1 MLEEKTTMSKRYLV
15 LSLMTVFVLLIAAC
29 APQAP
34 ATSAPATE
42 PPAEPTQAATEEPT
56 EVATEPPAPAEPKIL
71 RLSGG
76 ASDFGTI
83 DPALATQSAEIQI
96 AETTSLGVVRQNETT
111 GEIELAMATGYEV
124 SDDGLTY
131 TVDIMEGV
139 PWVHFNAET
148 GQVETVK
155 DCQSNDRMVTAQD
168 FVYGI
173 TRTIDPATA
182 SDYAYALL
190 PYIAGAAEFN
200 DGTNTDPAAVGVKA
214 IDENTIE
221 YTFTAPAVYNL
232 NLLGL
237 WIAHATPEWLIA
249 GDDCTE
255 AAADRWTE
263 QEFFQGYGPYTL
275 KEWVHDSNLTLIKNP
290 FWPGNQTVPQAKIDE
305 IQFRFLDA
313 SPALAEFDAGN
324 LDIAGIPS
332 EEWDRIH
339 ADPAY
344 TDMIRPVYTLGTEW
358 YGFNTKLA
366 PTDDARVRLALSLA
380 IDRELLV
387 QQVVKGG
394 IPAQF
399 FTNPGAAGAPKPE
412 LYPDGGVKYDPERAK
427 ELLDEYLTEKNLTAA
442 DLKLTLMANSSEG
455 NQKTG
460 EAIVGMWKDGLGID
474 VTFVTQER
482 AVYLDTRK
490 EGKENIYR
498 NSWVQ
503 DYPDANN
510 FLFDVFGLNA
520 AFTSVVDWPI
530 NVGLNASEEYEPGS
544 NENFD
549 KFTELLQQ
557 AATEEDP
564 QARMDLYAQAEQI
577 LLVDEAVVAPLYWYT
592 DDILIR
598 PEIQDTESITGYDH
612 WEKWD
617 IQR

>member
-1 MLEEKTTMSKRYLV
+1 MSKRYFALSLITVLV
-15 LSLMTVFVLLIAAC
+15 LVMAAC

-42 PPAEPTQAATEEPT
+42 EPAESTQPATEEPT
-56 EVATEPPAPAEPKIL
+56 EAATEPPAAEPKIL
-71 RLSGG
+71 RLAPL

-111 GEIELAMATGYEV
+111 AEIELAMAAGHEV

-131 TVDIMEGV
+131 TVDIMDNV
-139 PWVHFNAET
+139 PWVHYNADT
-148 GQVETVK
+148 DQVEVVK
-155 DCQSNDRMVTAQD
+155 DCQGNDRMVTAQD

-173 TRTIDPATA
+173 VRTIDPATA

-200 DGTNTDPAAVGVKA
+200 DGTNTDPASVGVRA
-214 IDENTIE
+214 VDENTIE

-237 WIAHATPEWLIA
+237 WIAHATPQWLIE
-249 GDDCTE
+249 GDECTE

-263 QEFFQGYGPYTL
+263 AEFFQGYGPFTV
-275 KEWVHDSNLTLIKNP
+275 KEWIHDSNLTLIKNP
-290 FWPGNQTVPQAKIDE
+290 FWPGTETVPQAKIDE
-305 IQFRFLDA
+305 IDHRFLDTT
-313 SPALAEFDAGN
+313 PALAEFEAGN
-324 LDIAGIPS
+324 LDITGIPS

-344 TDMIRPVYTLGTEW
+344 ADMIRPYYTLGTEW
-358 YGFNTKLA
+358 YGFNNKLA
-366 PTDDARVRLALSLA
+366 PTDDQRVRLALSLA

-399 FTNPGAAGAPKPE
+399 FTNPGAAGGPKPE
-412 LYPDGGVKYDPERAK
+412 QYPDGGVKYDPDRAR

-442 DLKLTLMANSSEG
+442 DLQMTLMANSSEG
-455 NQKTG
+455 NQRTG
-460 EAIVGMWKDGLGID
+460 EAIVGMWNEVLGID

-482 AVYLDTRK
+482 AVYLDTRTD
-490 EGKENIYR
+490 GKENIYR

-520 AFTSVVDWPI
+520 AFTDVVDWPI
-530 NVGLNASEEYEPGS
+530 NVGLTTSEEYTPGS

-549 KFTELLQQ
+549 RFTELLQQ
-557 AATEEDP
+557 AANEQDP
-564 QARMDLYAQAEQI
+564 QARMDLYAEAEQI
-577 LLVDEAVVAPLYWYT
+577 LLVDEAVVAPLYWYS
-592 DDILIR
+592 DDFLIR
-598 PEIQDTESITGYDH
+598 PEIQDTDSITGYDH
-612 WEKWD
+612 YEKWD
-617 IQR
+617 IQQ

>member
-1 MLEEKTTMSKRYLV
+1 MSKRFLTISLV
-15 LSLMTVFVLLIAAC
+15 TIFVLLTSAC
-29 APQAP
+29 PPQATAMPP
-34 ATSAPATE
+34 AGTE
-42 PPAEPTQAATEEPT
+42 PPAATDAPTDEPT
-56 EVATEPPAPAEPKIL
+56 EVSTEPPAPAEAKVL

-83 DPALATQSAEIQI
+83 DPSLATQSAEIQI
-96 AETTSLGVVRQNETT
+96 VESTSLGVVRQNETT
-111 GEIELAMATGYEV
+111 AEIELAMATGYEV

-131 TVDIMEGV
+131 TVDLMEDV
-139 PWVHFNAET
+139 PWVRYNADT
-148 GQVETVK
+148 GQVEVVK
-155 DCQSNDRMVTAQD
+155 DCQGNDRMVTAQD
-168 FVYGI
+168 FVYGT

-190 PYIAGAAEFN
+190 PYLAGASDFN
-200 DGTNTDPAAVGVKA
+200 DGTITDPASVGVKA
-214 IDENTIE
+214 VDENTIE

-237 WIAHATPEWLIA
+237 WIVHAEPQWLIE
-249 GDDCTE
+249 GDDCTQ
-255 AAADRWTE
+255 AASDQWTE
-263 QEFFQGYGPYTL
+263 QEFFQGYGPFTL
-275 KEWVHDSNLTLIKNP
+275 KEWVHDASLTLIKNP
-290 FWPGNQTVPQAKIDE
+290 FWPGNETVPQAKIDE

-324 LDIAGIPS
+324 LDITGIPS
-332 EEWDRIH
+332 EDWDRIH
-339 ADPAY
+339 ADETY

-366 PTDDARVRLALSLA
+366 PTDDQRVRLALSLA
-380 IDRELLV
+380 IDRETLV
-387 QQVVKGG
+387 KNVNKGG
-394 IPAQF
+394 IPARF
-399 FTNPGAAGAPKPE
+399 FTNPGAAGGPKPE
-412 LYPDGGVKYDPERAK
+412 LYPEGGVQYNPERAK
-427 ELLDEYLTEKNLTAA
+427 ELLDEYLTEKNITAE
-442 DLKLTLMANSSEG
+442 DLKLTLLANSSEG
-455 NQKTG
+455 NQRNG
-460 EAIVGMWKDGLGID
+460 EAIVGMWQEVLGID

-490 EGKENIYR
+490 DGKENIYR

-510 FLFDVFGLNA
+510 FLLDVFGLNA
-520 AFTSVVDWPI
+520 AFTNVVDWPI
-530 NVGLNASEEYEPGS
+530 NVGLNDSEEYTPGS

-549 KFTELLQQ
+549 RFTELLEQ
-557 AATEEDP
+557 AANEQNP

>member
-1 MLEEKTTMSKRYLV
+1 MSKRYLA
-15 LSLMTVFVLLIAAC
+15 LSLLTIFVLLITAC
-29 APQAP
+29 TQPAP
-34 ATSAPATE
+34 ATADE
-42 PPAEPTQAATEEPT
+42 PSETEPTQAATDAP
-56 EVATEPPAPAEPKIL
+56 TEPPASAEPKIL
-71 RLSGG
+71 RLAPL

-111 GEIELAMATGYEV
+111 AEIELAMATGYEV

-131 TVDIMEGV
+131 TIHLMENV
-139 PWVHFNAET
+139 PWVHYNADS
-148 GQVETVK
+148 GQVEVVK
-155 DCQSNDRMVTAQD
+155 DCQGNDRMVTAQD
-168 FVYGI
+168 FVYGMV
-173 TRTIDPATA
+173 RTIDPATA
-182 SDYAYALL
+182 SEYAYALL
-190 PYIAGAAEFN
+190 PYIAGAADFN
-200 DGTNTDPAAVGVKA
+200 AGTNTDPESVGVKA
-214 IDENTIE
+214 VDEYTVE

-237 WIAHATPEWLIA
+237 WIAHATPQWLIE

-255 AAADRWTE
+255 AAGDRWTE
-263 QEFFQGYGPYTL
+263 QEFFQGYGPFTL

-290 FWPGNQTVPQAKIDE
+290 LWPGNETVPQAKIDE
-305 IQFRFLDA
+305 IEHRFLDT
-313 SPALAEFDAGN
+313 SPQLAEFDAGN
-324 LDIAGIPS
+324 LDISAISS

-344 TDMIRPVYTLGTEW
+344 ADMIRPVYTLGTEW
-358 YGFNTKLA
+358 YGFNNQLA
-366 PTDDARVRLALSLA
+366 PTDDQRVRLALSLA

-399 FTNPGAAGAPKPE
+399 FTNPGAAGGPKPE
-412 LYPDGGVKYDPERAK
+412 QYPDGGVKYDPERAK
-427 ELLDEYLTEKNLTAA
+427 ELLNEYLTEKNIAA
-442 DLKLTLMANSSEG
+442 EDLKLTLMANSSEG

-460 EAIVGMWKDGLGID
+460 EAIVGMWKEVLGID

-490 EGKENIYR
+490 DGKENIYR

-530 NVGLNASEEYEPGS
+530 NVGLDGSGEYTPGS

-549 KFTELLQQ
+549 KFVELLQQ
-557 AATEEDP
+557 AANEQD
-564 QARMDLYAQAEQI
+564 AKKRMDLYAQAEQI

-592 DDILIR
+592 DDILVR
-598 PEIQDTESITGYDH
+598 PEIKDTKSITGYDH
-612 WEKWD
+612 YEKWD

>member
-1 MLEEKTTMSKRYLV
+1 
-15 LSLMTVFVLLIAAC
+15 
-29 APQAP
+29 
-34 ATSAPATE
+34 
-42 PPAEPTQAATEEPT
+42 
-56 EVATEPPAPAEPKIL
+56 
-71 RLSGG
+71 
-76 ASDFGTI
+76 
-83 DPALATQSAEIQI
+83 
-96 AETTSLGVVRQNETT
+96 
-111 GEIELAMATGYEV
+111 
-124 SDDGLTY
+124 
-131 TVDIMEGV
+131 
-139 PWVHFNAET
+139 
-148 GQVETVK
+148 
-155 DCQSNDRMVTAQD
+155 
-168 FVYGI
+168 
-173 TRTIDPATA
+173 
-182 SDYAYALL
+182 
-190 PYIAGAAEFN
+190 
-200 DGTNTDPAAVGVKA
+200 
-214 IDENTIE
+214 
-221 YTFTAPAVYNL
+221 VYNL

-237 WIAHATPEWLIA
+237 WIAHATPQWLIE
-249 GDDCTE
+249 GDECTE
-255 AAADRWTE
+255 AAGDRWTE

-290 FWPGNQTVPQAKIDE
+290 FWTGNETVPQAKIDE

-324 LDIAGIPS
+324 LDITGIPS

-339 ADPAY
+339 ADPTYA
-344 TDMIRPVYTLGTEW
+344 DMIRPVYTLGTEW

-366 PTDDARVRLALSLA
+366 PTDDQRVRLALSLA

-399 FTNPGAAGAPKPE
+399 FTNPGAAGAPKPDQ
-412 LYPDGGVKYDPERAK
+412 YPDGGVKYDPERAQ
-427 ELLDEYLTEKNLTAA
+427 ELLNEYLTEKNLAA
-442 DLKLTLMANSSEG
+442 EDLKLTLMANSSEG

-460 EAIVGMWKDGLGID
+460 EAIVGMWKDVLGVD

-482 AVYLDTRK
+482 AVYLDTRT

-520 AFTSVVDWPI
+520 AFTDVVDWPI
-530 NVGLNASEEYEPGS
+530 NVGLNTSEEYEPGS

-549 KFTELLQQ
+549 RFTELLQQ
-557 AATEEDP
+557 AANEQDP
-564 QARMDLYAQAEQI
+564 EARMDLYSQAEQI

>member
-1 MLEEKTTMSKRYLV
+1 MSKRYLA
-15 LSLMTVFVLLIAAC
+15 LSLLTVFVLLAAAC
-29 APQAP
+29 TPAAP
-34 ATSAPATE
+34 AATE
-42 PPAEPTQAATEEPT
+42 APSEPEPTQAATEAP
-56 EVATEPPAPAEPKIL
+56 TEPPAPAEPKIL
-71 RLSGG
+71 RLAPL

-111 GEIELAMATGYEV
+111 TEIELAIATGYEV

-139 PWVHFNAET
+139 PWVHYNADSGE
-148 GQVETVK
+148 VEVVK
-155 DCQSNDRMVTAQD
+155 DCQGNDRMVTAQD
-168 FVYGI
+168 FAYGLV
-173 TRTIDPATA
+173 RTIDPATA

-190 PYIAGAAEFN
+190 PYITGAADFN
-200 DGTNTDPAAVGVKA
+200 DGTSTDPASVGVKA
-214 IDENTIE
+214 VDENTVE

-237 WIAHATPEWLIA
+237 WIAHAAPQWLIE

-255 AAADRWTE
+255 AAGDRWTE

-290 FWPGNQTVPQAKIDE
+290 FWPGNETVPQARIDE
-305 IQFRFLDA
+305 IEHRFLDT
-313 SPALAEFDAGN
+313 SPALSEFDAGN
-324 LDIAGIPS
+324 LDIAAIPS

-344 TDMIRPVYTLGTEW
+344 ADMIRPVYTLGTEW
-358 YGFNTKLA
+358 YGFNNQLA
-366 PTDDARVRLALSLA
+366 PTDDQRVRLALSLA

-387 QQVVKGG
+387 QQVIKGG

-399 FTNPGAAGAPKPE
+399 FTNPGAAGGPKPE
-412 LYPDGGVKYDPERAK
+412 QYPDGGVKYDPDRAR
-427 ELLDEYLTEKNLTAA
+427 ELLDEYLTEKNLTAE
-442 DLKLTLMANSSEG
+442 DLKMTLMANSSEG

-460 EAIVGMWKDGLGID
+460 EAIVGMWKDVLGVD
-474 VTFVTQER
+474 VTFVAQER

-490 EGKENIYR
+490 DGKENIYR

-520 AFTSVVDWPI
+520 AFTSIVDWPI
-530 NVGLNASEEYEPGS
+530 NVGLADAEEYTPGS
-544 NENFD
+544 NPNFD

-557 AATEEDP
+557 AANEQDQ

-577 LLVDEAVVAPLYWYT
+577 LLVDEAVVTPLYWYS
-592 DDILIR
+592 DDILVR
-598 PEIQDTESITGYDH
+598 PEIQDTKSITGYDH
-612 WEKWD
+612 YEKWD
-617 IQR
+617 IVP

>member
-1 MLEEKTTMSKRYLV
+1 MSKRYLA
-15 LSLMTVFVLLIAAC
+15 LSLMTVFVLLAAAC

-34 ATSAPATE
+34 ATQAPATDEPAEPTEVMTEAPTEAATE
-42 PPAEPTQAATEEPT
+42 PPAST
-56 EVATEPPAPAEPKIL
+56 EPKIL
-71 RLSGG
+71 RLAPL

-96 AETTSLGVVRQNETT
+96 AETTTLGVVRQNETT
-111 GEIELAMATGYEV
+111 AEIELAMATGYEV

-131 TVDIMEGV
+131 TVDIMNNV
-139 PWVHFNAET
+139 PWVHYNAET
-148 GQVETVK
+148 GEVEVVQ
-155 DCQSNDRMVTAQD
+155 DCDGNDRMVTAQD

-173 TRTIDPATA
+173 VRTIDPATA

-190 PYIAGAAEFN
+190 PYIEGAAEFN
-200 DGTNTDPAAVGVKA
+200 DGTNTDPESVGVRA
-214 IDENTIE
+214 VDEDTIE

-237 WIAHATPEWLIA
+237 WIAHATPQWLIEGDECTDAA
-249 GDDCTE
+249 G
-255 AAADRWTE
+255 DRWTE

-275 KEWVHDSNLTLIKNP
+275 KEWIHDSNLTLIKNP
-290 FWPGNQTVPQAKIDE
+290 FWPGTENVPQAKIDE
-305 IQFRFLDA
+305 IEHRFLDT
-313 SPALAEFDAGN
+313 SPALSEFEAGN
-324 LDIAGIPS
+324 LDIAAIPS

-339 ADPAY
+339 SDPAY
-344 TDMIRPVYTLGTEW
+344 ADMIRPIYTLGTEW

-366 PTDDARVRLALSLA
+366 PTDDQRVRLALSLA

-412 LYPDGGVKYDPERAK
+412 LYPDDGVKYDPEQAK
-427 ELLDEYLTEKNLTAA
+427 ALLDEYLTENNLAA
-442 DLKLTLMANSSEG
+442 EDLQLTLMANSSEG
-455 NQKTG
+455 NQRTG
-460 EAIVGMWKDGLGID
+460 EAIVGMWNDVLGID

-482 AVYLDTRK
+482 AVYLDTRT
-490 EGKENIYR
+490 EGNENIYR

-510 FLFDVFGLNA
+510 FLYDVFGLNA
-520 AFTSVVDWPI
+520 AFTDVVDWPI
-530 NVGLNASEEYEPGS
+530 NVGLTEAEEYEPGS

-549 KFTELLQQ
+549 RFTELLQQ
-557 AATEEDP
+557 AANEQDP

-577 LLVDEAVVAPLYWYT
+577 LLIDEAVVAPLYWYS

-612 WEKWD
+612 YEKWD
-617 IQR
+617 IVR

>member
-1 MLEEKTTMSKRYLV
+1 MYKRYLA
-15 LSLMTVFVLLIAAC
+15 LSLITVFVLLAAAC

-42 PPAEPTQAATEEPT
+42 PPAEPAEPTEAATEA
-56 EVATEPPAPAEPKIL
+56 ATEPPAPAEPKIL
-71 RLSGG
+71 RL
-76 ASDFGTI
+76 APLPSDFGTI

-111 GEIELAMATGYEV
+111 AEIELAMATGYEV

-131 TVDIMEGV
+131 TVDIMNNV
-139 PWVHFNAET
+139 PWVHYNADT
-148 GQVETVK
+148 GEVEVVK
-155 DCQSNDRMVTAQD
+155 DCQGNDRMVTAQD
-168 FVYGI
+168 FAYGI
-173 TRTIDPATA
+173 VRTIDPATA

-190 PYIAGAAEFN
+190 PYIAGAADFN
-200 DGTNTDPAAVGVKA
+200 DGTNTDPASVGVKA
-214 IDENTIE
+214 IDEDTIE

-237 WIAHATPEWLIA
+237 WIAHATPQWLIE
-249 GDDCTE
+249 GDECTE
-255 AAADRWTE
+255 AAGDRWTE
-263 QEFFQGYGPYTL
+263 AEFFQGYGPFTV
-275 KEWVHDSNLTLIKNP
+275 KEWIHDSNLTLIKNP
-290 FWPGNQTVPQAKIDE
+290 FWPGNETVPQAKIDE
-305 IQFRFLDA
+305 IENRFLDS
-313 SPALAEFDAGN
+313 SPSLSEFEAGN
-324 LDIAGIPS
+324 LDITGIPS

-344 TDMIRPVYTLGTEW
+344 ADMIRPVYTLGTEW

-366 PTDDARVRLALSLA
+366 PTDDQRVRLALSLA

-387 QQVVKGG
+387 NQVVKSG

-399 FTNPGAAGAPKPE
+399 FTNPGASGAPKPE

-427 ELLDEYLTEKNLTAA
+427 ELLDEYLTEKNLTPA

-455 NQKTG
+455 NQRNG
-460 EAIVGMWKDGLGID
+460 EAIVGMWKDVLGVD

-482 AVYLDTRK
+482 AVYLDTRS

-520 AFTSVVDWPI
+520 AFTDVVDWPI
-530 NVGLNASEEYEPGS
+530 NVSLTTSEEYEPGS
-544 NENFD
+544 NPNFD
-549 KFTELLQQ
+549 KFMELLQE
-557 AATEEDP
+557 AANEEDP

-577 LLVDEAVVAPLYWYT
+577 LLIDEAVVAPLFWYT

-598 PEIQDTESITGYDH
+598 PEVKDTKAITGYDH
-612 WEKWD
+612 YEKWD

>member
-1 MLEEKTTMSKRYLV
+1 MSKTYFA
-15 LSLMTVFVLLIAAC
+15 LSLITIVVLLLAAC
-29 APQAP
+29 SPQAP
-34 ATSAPATE
+34 TSPPAGTEEPAEPTEVMTEPAASEEPATE
-42 PPAEPTQAATEEPT
+42 PPASG
-56 EVATEPPAPAEPKIL
+56 EPKAL

-111 GEIELAMATGYEV
+111 AEIELAMATGYEV

-131 TVDIMEGV
+131 TVDIMNNV
-139 PWVHFNAET
+139 PWAHYNAET
-148 GQVETVK
+148 GEVEVVK
-155 DCQSNDRMVTAQD
+155 DCSGNDRMVTAQD

-200 DGTNTDPAAVGVKA
+200 DGTSTDPASVGVKA
-214 IDENTIE
+214 VDEDTIE

-237 WIAHATPEWLIA
+237 WIAHATPQWLIE

-263 QEFFQGYGPYTL
+263 QEFFQGYGPYIL

-290 FWPGNQTVPQAKIDE
+290 FWPGNETVPQAKIDE

-324 LDIAGIPS
+324 LDITGIPS

-339 ADPAY
+339 ADPTYA
-344 TDMIRPVYTLGTEW
+344 DMIRPVYTLGTEW

-366 PTDDARVRLALSLA
+366 PTDDQRVRLALSLA

-394 IPAQF
+394 IPARF
-399 FTNPGAAGAPKPE
+399 FTNPGAAAAPKVE
-412 LYPDGGVKYDPERAK
+412 QYPDGGVSYDPERAQ
-427 ELLDEYLTEKNLTAA
+427 ELLNEYLTEKNMSAE
-442 DLKLTLMANSSEG
+442 DLQLTLMANSSEG
-455 NQKTG
+455 NQKAG
-460 EAIVGMWKDGLGID
+460 EAIVGMWNEVLGID

-482 AVYLDTRK
+482 AVYLDTRT

-520 AFTSVVDWPI
+520 AFTDVVDWPI
-530 NVGLNASEEYEPGS
+530 NVGLNEAEEYEPGS

-549 KFTELLQQ
+549 RFTELLQQ
-557 AATEEDP
+557 AANEQDQ

-577 LLVDEAVVAPLYWYT
+577 LLVDEAVVAPLYWYS

>member
-1 MLEEKTTMSKRYLV
+1 MSKRYLAF
-15 LSLMTVFVLLIAAC
+15 SLITVFVLLIAAC
-29 APQAP
+29 APAAP
-34 ATSAPATE
+34 ATSAPAAEE
-42 PPAEPTQAATEEPT
+42 PSEPTQAATEAPT
-56 EVATEPPAPAEPKIL
+56 EAATEPPAPAEPKIL
-71 RLSGG
+71 RLAPLS
-76 ASDFGTI
+76 SDFGTI

-111 GEIELAMATGYEV
+111 TEIELAMATGYEV

-131 TVDIMEGV
+131 TVDIMENV
-139 PWVHFNAET
+139 PWVHYNADT
-148 GQVETVK
+148 GEVEIVK
-155 DCQSNDRMVTAQD
+155 DCQGNERMVTAQD

-173 TRTIDPATA
+173 VRTIDPATA

-190 PYIAGAAEFN
+190 PYVAGAAEFS
-200 DGTNTDPAAVGVKA
+200 DGTNTDPTSVGVKA
-214 IDENTIE
+214 VDENTIE

-237 WIAHATPEWLIA
+237 WIAHATPQWLIE

-290 FWPGNQTVPQAKIDE
+290 FWPGNETVPQAKIDE
-305 IQFRFLDA
+305 IEHRFLDT
-313 SPALAEFDAGN
+313 SPALSEFDAGN

-339 ADPAY
+339 SDPAY
-344 TDMIRPVYTLGTEW
+344 ADMIRPVYTLGTEW

-366 PTDDARVRLALSLA
+366 PTDDQRVRLALSLA

-412 LYPDGGVKYDPERAK
+412 EYPDGGVKYDLTRAK
-427 ELLDEYLTEKNLTAA
+427 ELLDEYLTEKNITAE

-490 EGKENIYR
+490 DGKENIYR

-530 NVGLNASEEYEPGS
+530 NVGLNTSEEYTPGS

-549 KFTELLQQ
+549 KFTEFLQQ
-557 AATEEDP
+557 AANEQDP

-598 PEIQDTESITGYDH
+598 PEIKDTKSITGYDH
-612 WEKWD
+612 YEKWD

>member
-1 MLEEKTTMSKRYLV
+1 MSKRFLTISLV
-15 LSLMTVFVLLIAAC
+15 TIFVLLTSAC
-29 APQAP
+29 APQATAISP
-34 ATSAPATE
+34 AGTE
-42 PPAEPTQAATEEPT
+42 PPAAPT
-56 EVATEPPAPAEPKIL
+56 ETEVPTEPPAPAEAKVL

-83 DPALATQSAEIQI
+83 DPSLATQSAEIQI
-96 AETTSLGVVRQNETT
+96 VESTSLGVVRQNETT
-111 GEIELAMATGYEV
+111 AEIELAMATGYEV

-131 TVDIMEGV
+131 TVDLMEGV
-139 PWVHFNAET
+139 PWARYNADT
-148 GQVETVK
+148 GQVEVVK
-155 DCQSNDRMVTAQD
+155 DCQGNDRMVTAQD

-190 PYIAGAAEFN
+190 PYLAGASDFN
-200 DGTNTDPAAVGVKA
+200 DGTNTDPASVGVKA
-214 IDENTIE
+214 VDENTIE
-221 YTFTAPAVYNL
+221 YTFNAPAVYNL

-237 WIAHATPEWLIA
+237 WIVHAEPKWLIE

-255 AAADRWTE
+255 AASDKWTE
-263 QEFFQGYGPYTL
+263 QEFFQGYGPFTL
-275 KEWVHDSNLTLIKNP
+275 KEWVHDASLTLIKNP
-290 FWPGNQTVPQAKIDE
+290 FWPGNETVPQAKIDE
-305 IQFRFLDA
+305 VQFRFIDT

-324 LDIAGIPS
+324 LDISGIPS
-332 EEWDRIH
+332 EDWDRIH
-339 ADPAY
+339 SDPAF

-366 PTDDARVRLALSLA
+366 PTDDQRVRLALSLA
-380 IDRELLV
+380 IDRESLV
-387 QQVVKGG
+387 KNVNKGG

-399 FTNPGAAGAPKPE
+399 FTNPGAAGGPKPE
-412 LYPDGGVKYDPERAK
+412 LYPDEGVKYNPERAK
-427 ELLDEYLTEKNLTAA
+427 ELLDEYLTEKNLTAE
-442 DLKLTLMANSSEG
+442 DLKLTLLANSSEG
-455 NQKTG
+455 NQRNG
-460 EAIVGMWKDGLGID
+460 EAIVGMWKEVLGID

-510 FLFDVFGLNA
+510 FLFDVFGLNG
-520 AFTSVVDWPI
+520 AFTNVVDWPI
-530 NVGLNASEEYEPGS
+530 NVGLNTSEEYTLGS
-544 NENFD
+544 NPNFD
-549 KFTELLQQ
+549 RFTELLEQ
-557 AATEEDP
+557 AANEQDP

-598 PEIQDTESITGYDH
+598 PEIKDTESITGYDH

>member
-1 MLEEKTTMSKRYLV
+1 MSKRYLA
-15 LSLMTVFVLLIAAC
+15 LSLLTIFVLLITAC
-29 APQAP
+29 TQQAP
-34 ATSAPATE
+34 ATADEPSETE
-42 PPAEPTQAATEEPT
+42 PTRAATDAP
-56 EVATEPPAPAEPKIL
+56 TEPPAPAEPKIL
-71 RLSGG
+71 RLAPL

-111 GEIELAMATGYEV
+111 AEIELAMATGYEV

-131 TVDIMEGV
+131 TIHLMENV
-139 PWVHFNAET
+139 PWVHYNADS
-148 GQVETVK
+148 GQVEVVK
-155 DCQSNDRMVTAQD
+155 DCQGNDRMVTAQD
-168 FVYGI
+168 FVYGMV
-173 TRTIDPATA
+173 RTIDPATA
-182 SDYAYALL
+182 SEYAYALL
-190 PYIAGAAEFN
+190 PYIAGAADFN
-200 DGTNTDPAAVGVKA
+200 AGTNTDPESVGVKA
-214 IDENTIE
+214 VDEYTVE

-237 WIAHATPEWLIA
+237 WIAHATPQWLIE
-249 GDDCTE
+249 GDECTE
-255 AAADRWTE
+255 AAGDRWTE
-263 QEFFQGYGPYTL
+263 QEFFQGYGPFTL

-290 FWPGNQTVPQAKIDE
+290 LWPGNETVPQAKIDE
-305 IQFRFLDA
+305 IEHRFLDT
-313 SPALAEFDAGN
+313 SPQLAEFDAGN
-324 LDIAGIPS
+324 LDISAISS

-344 TDMIRPVYTLGTEW
+344 ADMIRPYYTLGTEW

-366 PTDDARVRLALSLA
+366 PTDDQRVRLALSLA
-380 IDRELLV
+380 IDRDLLV
-387 QQVVKGG
+387 KQVVKGG

-399 FTNPGAAGAPKPE
+399 FTNPGAAGGPKPE
-412 LYPDGGVKYDPERAK
+412 QYPDGGIQYDPERAK
-427 ELLDEYLTEKNLTAA
+427 ELLNEYLTEKNIAA
-442 DLKLTLMANSSEG
+442 EDLKLTLMANSSEG

-460 EAIVGMWKDGLGID
+460 EAIVGMWKEVLGID

-490 EGKENIYR
+490 DGKENIYR

-530 NVGLNASEEYEPGS
+530 NVGLDGSGEYTPGS

-549 KFTELLQQ
+549 KFVELLQQ
-557 AATEEDP
+557 AANEQDTKK
-564 QARMDLYAQAEQI
+564 RMDLYAQAEQI

-592 DDILIR
+592 DDILVR
-598 PEIQDTESITGYDH
+598 PEIKDTKSITGYDH
-612 WEKWD
+612 YEKWD